1 MSREI
6 LEAMHALAR
15 EKGIEPEKLMIA
27 LEDALLS
34 AYKKQPGSAKYAR
47 VEMDRE
53 TADFRV
59 IELIIPERLE
69 AHLIVE
75 TIDEETTVDPET
87 GEMREPEEP
96 EIDPKKFAEYRD
108 QIDERDVTPDDFGRI
123 AAQTAKQVILQRIRE
138 AERDMMYEEYRDR
151 VGELI
156 TGIVQQ
162 SDSRYTLVQLRERV
176 EALLPKSEQVEG
188 ERYDHS
194 QRIKAVIKEVSPST
208 KGPAIIVS
216 RRDPELIKKLFE
228 LEVPEIADGLVE
240 IANVAREPGYRSKI
254 AVISHTDGVDPVG
267 ACVGPRGSRVRMVVS
282 ELRGEKIDII
292 PFNDE
297 PARFVAKALSPARV
311 REVLVDDEAKQATV
325 IVPDDQLSL
334 AIGREGQNARLAAR
348 LTGWRVDIR
357 SETEFAAEEAEH
369 GYEEEEVQGRCAAI
383 LSNGTSLPQRLAAE
397 LALLRPRHPPGAR
410 QHRQRQRR
418 RPCLRRRGGRAAR
431 RHRGAGARGSR
442 RGAGDIAGHVPRRR
456 CVGCGRIAP
465 KSELLRI
472 AVADRR
478 APDRGASARGSRSST
493 ATARCP
499 AAAPTCVA
507 ADPGSAAAGRSRLS
521 GARHPPRR
529 DRPRAAR
536 VGDARPQA
544 RRIGELMSKKRVHE
558 IAKEHGLSSKELLE
572 KLKAAGVEAKA
583 AASSVEE
590 DAALK
595 VLGARRQ
602 RQRRASRCVAGAR
615 RVDTSRAGSRQ
626 AHPTADARARC
637 ERAIRHGPAE
647 APRRRRRQPPRRPP
661 SGPVHTR
668 SRRANTSSDRHA
680 GPGPAAPGAA
690 APAGSAAAAAA
701 ERVRPTRDSRTGE
714 RTPGDI
720 GPGGRRRVVIDSQAS
735 RRQQGGPSNQPQRR
749 PRRGRRRRGTYDE
762 TIAPIDTAAM
772 EATDLIRV
780 NSGSTVKDI
789 AEYLGVAVPEVIK
802 KLMSLGEM
810 ATLTQTLSDDA
821 IQVLADEFDK
831 QIEIVH
837 AADDVEVEPVF
848 EDAEEDLIERPPVVT
863 IMGHVD
869 HGKTS
874 LLDAI
879 RETEVVAGEAGG
891 ITQHIGAYQVRH
903 AGKEITFL
911 DTPGHEA
918 FTAMR
923 ARGANVTD
931 LAVIVVAADDGVKP
945 QTEEAIDHAKAA
957 EVPIIV
963 AVNKID
969 KEGAQPERVRTEMTQ
984 HGLQPSEWGGDIEFV
999 DVSAK
1004 THEGLDTLLE
1014 TIQVVTDLEELK
1026 ANAGAEASGAVIESK
1041 LDPGRGPVVTIL
1053 IQRGTLRVG
1062 DALVAGA
1069 HFGRVRAM
1077 HDFTGGKLKRAM
1089 PGQPVEV
1096 LGFDGVPE
1104 AGEHVRVVENE
1115 RRARQLAGER
1125 ANRLKTEALARRSGR
1140 KVSLEDVFKLAQE
1153 GTVKEL
1159 GLVVKADVAGSLE
1172 AIEDEI
1178 AKLPQQEVKVNIIHR
1193 GVGGINE
1200 SDVMLASASDGVI
1213 LAFNVRP
1220 VGDARQIADREG
1232 VEIRSYAVI
1241 YRAIEELRAAMQ
1253 GMLEPAEV
1261 ETPLGQ
1267 AEVRQLFKASRIGT
1281 IAGSFVTEGKV
1292 TRGSRVRVVR
1302 EGTVIYDTTIE
1313 SLRRFNEDVREV
1325 ASGFECGIVLTNF
1338 QDLREGD
1345 VLETYE
1351 TRQVERELST

>member
-1 MSREI
+1 
-6 LEAMHALAR
+6 
-15 EKGIEPEKLMIA
+15 
-27 LEDALLS
+27 
-34 AYKKQPGSAKYAR
+34 
-47 VEMDRE
+47 
-53 TADFRV
+53 
-59 IELIIPERLE
+59 
-69 AHLIVE
+69 
-75 TIDEETTVDPET
+75 
-87 GEMREPEEP
+87 
-96 EIDPKKFAEYRD
+96 
-108 QIDERDVTPDDFGRI
+108 
-123 AAQTAKQVILQRIRE
+123 
-138 AERDMMYEEYRDR
+138 
-151 VGELI
+151 
-156 TGIVQQ
+156 
-162 SDSRYTLVQLRERV
+162 
-176 EALLPKSEQVEG
+176 
-188 ERYDHS
+188 
-194 QRIKAVIKEVSPST
+194 
-208 KGPAIIVS
+208 
-216 RRDPELIKKLFE
+216 
-228 LEVPEIADGLVE
+228 
-240 IANVAREPGYRSKI
+240 
-254 AVISHTDGVDPVG
+254 
-267 ACVGPRGSRVRMVVS
+267 
-282 ELRGEKIDII
+282 
-292 PFNDE
+292 
-297 PARFVAKALSPARV
+297 
-311 REVLVDDEAKQATV
+311 
-325 IVPDDQLSL
+325 
-334 AIGREGQNARLAAR
+334 
-348 LTGWRVDIR
+348 
-357 SETEFAAEEAEH
+357 
-369 GYEEEEVQGRCAAI
+369 
-383 LSNGTSLPQRLAAE
+383 
-397 LALLRPRHPPGAR
+397 
-410 QHRQRQRR
+410 
-418 RPCLRRRGGRAAR
+418 
-431 RHRGAGARGSR
+431 
-442 RGAGDIAGHVPRRR
+442 
-456 CVGCGRIAP
+456 
-465 KSELLRI
+465 
-472 AVADRR
+472 
-478 APDRGASARGSRSST
+478 
-493 ATARCP
+493 
-499 AAAPTCVA
+499 
-507 ADPGSAAAGRSRLS
+507 
-521 GARHPPRR
+521 
-529 DRPRAAR
+529 
-536 VGDARPQA
+536 
-544 RRIGELMSKKRVHE
+544 
-558 IAKEHGLSSKELLE
+558 
-572 KLKAAGVEAKA
+572 
-583 AASSVEE
+583 
-590 DAALK
+590 
-595 VLGARRQ
+595 
-602 RQRRASRCVAGAR
+602 
-615 RVDTSRAGSRQ
+615 
-626 AHPTADARARC
+626 
-637 ERAIRHGPAE
+637 
-647 APRRRRRQPPRRPP
+647 
-661 SGPVHTR
+661 
-668 SRRANTSSDRHA
+668 
-680 GPGPAAPGAA
+680 
-690 APAGSAAAAAA
+690 
-701 ERVRPTRDSRTGE
+701 
-714 RTPGDI
+714 PGDI

-762 TIAPIDTAAM
+762 TIAPIDNSAM
-772 EATDLIRV
+772 EATDLTRV
-780 NSGSTVKDI
+780 NSGSTVKDV
-789 AEYLGVAVPEVIK
+789 AEYLGVPVPELIK

-831 QIEIVH
+831 KIEIVH

-848 EDAEEDLIERPPVVT
+848 EDADEDLIERPPVVT

-923 ARGANVTD
+923 ARGARVTD

-969 KEGAQPERVRTEMTQ
+969 KEGAQPERVRNEMTQ
-984 HGLQPSEWGGDIEFV
+984 HGLQPAEWGGETEFV

-1004 THEGLDTLLE
+1004 TRDGLDTLLE

-1026 ANAGAEASGAVIESK
+1026 ANAGAEASGTVIESK
-1041 LDPGRGPVVTIL
+1041 LDPGRGPVVTVL

-1077 HDFTGGKLKRAM
+1077 HDFTGNKMKRAM

-1104 AGEHVRVVENE
+1104 AGELVRVVENE

-1125 ANRLKTEALARRSGR
+1125 ANRLKTEMLARRSGR

-1200 SDVMLASASDGVI
+1200 SDVMLASASEGVI

-1281 IAGSFVTEGKV
+1281 IAGSFVTEGTI

-1302 EGTVIYDTTIE
+1302 EGTVIYDTTID
-1313 SLRRFNEDVREV
+1313 SLRRFNDDAREV
-1325 ASGFECGIVLTNF
+1325 ASGFECGVVITNF
-1338 QDLREGD
+1338 QDLHEGD

-1351 TRQVERELST
+1351 TRQVERELSS

>member
-1 MSREI
+1 
-6 LEAMHALAR
+6 
-15 EKGIEPEKLMIA
+15 
-27 LEDALLS
+27 
-34 AYKKQPGSAKYAR
+34 
-47 VEMDRE
+47 
-53 TADFRV
+53 
-59 IELIIPERLE
+59 
-69 AHLIVE
+69 
-75 TIDEETTVDPET
+75 
-87 GEMREPEEP
+87 
-96 EIDPKKFAEYRD
+96 
-108 QIDERDVTPDDFGRI
+108 
-123 AAQTAKQVILQRIRE
+123 
-138 AERDMMYEEYRDR
+138 
-151 VGELI
+151 
-156 TGIVQQ
+156 
-162 SDSRYTLVQLRERV
+162 
-176 EALLPKSEQVEG
+176 
-188 ERYDHS
+188 
-194 QRIKAVIKEVSPST
+194 
-208 KGPAIIVS
+208 
-216 RRDPELIKKLFE
+216 
-228 LEVPEIADGLVE
+228 
-240 IANVAREPGYRSKI
+240 
-254 AVISHTDGVDPVG
+254 
-267 ACVGPRGSRVRMVVS
+267 
-282 ELRGEKIDII
+282 
-292 PFNDE
+292 
-297 PARFVAKALSPARV
+297 
-311 REVLVDDEAKQATV
+311 
-325 IVPDDQLSL
+325 
-334 AIGREGQNARLAAR
+334 
-348 LTGWRVDIR
+348 
-357 SETEFAAEEAEH
+357 
-369 GYEEEEVQGRCAAI
+369 
-383 LSNGTSLPQRLAAE
+383 
-397 LALLRPRHPPGAR
+397 
-410 QHRQRQRR
+410 
-418 RPCLRRRGGRAAR
+418 
-431 RHRGAGARGSR
+431 
-442 RGAGDIAGHVPRRR
+442 
-456 CVGCGRIAP
+456 
-465 KSELLRI
+465 
-472 AVADRR
+472 
-478 APDRGASARGSRSST
+478 
-493 ATARCP
+493 
-499 AAAPTCVA
+499 
-507 ADPGSAAAGRSRLS
+507 
-521 GARHPPRR
+521 
-529 DRPRAAR
+529 
-536 VGDARPQA
+536 
-544 RRIGELMSKKRVHE
+544 MSKKRVHE
-558 IAKEHGLSSKELLE
+558 IAKEQGLSSKDLLE
-572 KLKAAGVEAKA
+572 KLHAAGIEAKA

-590 DAALK
+590 DAALRA
-595 VLGARRQ
+595 LGVGATP
-602 RQRRASRCVAGAR
+602 ASSNGGA
-615 RVDTSRAGSRQ
+615 TPSQ
-626 AHPTADARARC
+626 P
-637 ERAIRHGPAE
+637 EPA
-647 APRRRRRQPPRRPP
+647 A
-661 SGPVHTR
+661 
-668 SRRANTSSDRHA
+668 AK
-680 GPGPAAPGAA
+680 PAAPAAPAPVASPAPAPAPVAPSAPAA
-690 APAGSAAAAAA
+690 APTPMAAASTAATTAAPPAAAPTGAASTAPAAATPAAATPTTAAAAAAAAAAA

-789 AEYLGVAVPEVIK
+789 AEYLGVPVPEVIK

-837 AADDVEVEPVF
+837 AADDVEVEPEF
-848 EDAEEDLIERPPVVT
+848 EDAEDDLIERPPVVT

-923 ARGANVTD
+923 ARGAKVTD

-984 HGLQPSEWGGDIEFV
+984 HGLQPSEWGGDTEFV

-1004 THEGLDTLLE
+1004 THDGLDTLLE

-1026 ANAGAEASGAVIESK
+1026 ANADTEASGTVIESK

-1077 HDFTGGKLKRAM
+1077 HDFTGGKMKRAM

-1200 SDVMLASASDGVI
+1200 SDVMLAAASEGVI

-1261 ETPLGQ
+1261 ESSLGQ

-1302 EGTVIYDTTIE
+1302 EGTVIYDTTID

-1325 ASGFECGIVLTNF
+1325 AGGFECGIVLANF

-1351 TRQVERELST
+1351 TRQVERELSV